1 MAETPYNHYALYGP
15 DASPDLTATGE
26 YNRAVMGIDSDMHA
40 EETERAHADKQ
51 LSDRITTLG
60 NQEIADVRDLNAKIL
75 AEEMNRVSADSGLAT
90 DIDNEKKARTNYDAL
105 IEREYKTADAKL
117 TADLAAETAE
127 RKTDTQ
133 AAREERTRI
142 EREYKAADSKMDERI
157 TALNNQ
163 EIADIRDV
171 NAKLAQEV
179 TDRKAA
185 DTALDTKITGG
196 LNNVTNGLTTVGNAI
211 SKVEADYK
219 AADVALG
226 KRIDNAEGE
235 ISANSADLTG
245 IKGLTYGG
253 THVSFIENS
262 NGEYSSPALEEIAEE
277 VDALK
282 AVPPYTLP
290 VASSNTLGGVK
301 IPNDSEIGIGNNG
314 IIYLTKNIPDK
325 IQVQHTPGSDYVD
338 INLETGVLEFN
349 GAAFSL
355 KAGNYGS
362 AIVGLNLP
370 FSTIGTGLK
379 VVDDAL
385 TVDTQAL
392 PSALTIMQLSEFGE
406 LTPSTGIP
414 YSATGNGNA
423 AAYAKLAQAWP
434 SVIVVDGG
442 TTWMGGMYT
451 PVRYAQSGY
460 RLVKS
465 AGIDDNAIQMTIHGS
480 GYSGAITLGE
490 IGG

>member
-1 MAETPYNHYALYGP
+1 MAETPYNHYALYEP

-26 YNRAVMGIDSDMHA
+26 YNRAIMGIDSDMHA
-40 EETERAHADKQ
+40 EETERAYADKQ

-90 DIDNEKKARTNYDAL
+90 
-105 IEREYKTADAKL
+105 
-117 TADLAAETAE
+117 
-127 RKTDTQ
+127 
-133 AAREERTRI
+133 
-142 EREYKAADSKMDERI
+142 S
-157 TALNNQ
+157 
-163 EIADIRDV
+163 
-171 NAKLAQEV
+171 
-179 TDRKAA
+179 
-185 DTALDTKITGG
+185 
-196 LNNVTNGLTTVGNAI
+196 
-211 SKVEADYK
+211 
-219 AADVALG
+219 LG

-245 IKGLTYGG
+245 IKSLTYGNE
-253 THVSFIENS
+253 HVQFLEND
-262 NGEYSSPALEEIAEE
+262 NGSYSSPALDEIAEQ

-290 VASSNTLGGVK
+290 VATSNTLGGVK
-301 IPNDSEIGIGNNG
+301 IPSDAEIGITNDGD
-314 IIYLTKNIPDK
+314 IYLAKNIPDK

-338 INLETGVLEFN
+338 INLETGVLKFN
-349 GAAFSL
+349 GGAFSL
-355 KAGNYGS
+355 KAGDYGS

-406 LTPSTGIP
+406 LTPSTGTP

-423 AAYAKLAQAWP
+423 AAYAKLKQAWP

-451 PVRYAQSGY
+451 PVRWAQSGY

-465 AGIDDNAIQMTIHGS
+465 AGINDNAIQMTIHGS
-480 GYSGAITLGE
+480 GYSGAITLEE
-490 IGG
+490 IGR

>member
-1 MAETPYNHYALYGP
+1 MAETPYNHYALYEP

-26 YNRAVMGIDSDMHA
+26 YNRAIMGIDSDMHA
-40 EETERAHADKQ
+40 EETERAYADKQ

-60 NQEIADVRDLNAKIL
+60 NQEVADVRDLNAKIL
-75 AEEMNRVSADSGLAT
+75 AEEMNRVSADSSLAT

-105 IEREYKTADAKL
+105 IEREYKAADAKL

-142 EREYKAADSKMDERI
+142 EREYKAADAKMDERI
-157 TALNNQ
+157 TTLNNQ

-185 DTALDTKITGG
+185 DTALDNKITGG

-245 IKGLTYGG
+245 IKSLTYGNE
-253 THVSFIENS
+253 HVQFLENN
-262 NGEYSSPALEEIAEE
+262 NGSYSSPALNEITEQ

-282 AVPPYTLP
+282 AGGWTVITLSSLTLTKDEYSTFKAAWPMVVLKYGARLYFPGNYTQTGYTL
-290 VASSNTLGGVK
+290 VAMGYTASRTADDKPMASNPTM
-301 IPNDSEIGIGNNG
+301 DW
-314 IIYLTKNIPDK
+314 
-325 IQVQHTPGSDYVD
+325 
-338 INLETGVLEFN
+338 
-349 GAAFSL
+349 
-355 KAGNYGS
+355 
-362 AIVGLNLP
+362 
-370 FSTIGTGLK
+370 
-379 VVDDAL
+379 L
-385 TVDTQAL
+385 TVKFDGSL
-392 PSALTIMQLSEFGE
+392 GHGE
-406 LTPSTGIP
+406 PLMLNDGE
-414 YSATGNGNA
+414 YYVLN
-423 AAYAKLAQAWP
+423 K
-434 SVIVVDGG
+434 IVNDG
-442 TTWMGGMYT
+442 TTFTEEELDAIAAHAPLVIIAQGDIAMACYFERIT
-451 PVRYAQSGY
+451 PNYIYFFQIMPDAHPQMNSYIINRTTRIAKKYNQRIGSVTT
-460 RLVKS
+460 
-465 AGIDDNAIQMTIHGS
+465 AGITPDTKWGQIEG
-480 GYSGAITLGE
+480 
-490 IGG
+490 